1 MSEDERRELI
11 YAEIDGELGAGQRG
25 ELARLL
31 LADPAARA
39 LRDQL
44 QGLSKRLEALGE
56 TAPPPELR
64 ELILGRLPSATPPA
78 AHRWQSRPWRVA
90 ALIAGVLTAG
100 SIVYQVAG
108 GPGSINET
116 VGTLVS
122 GASTLVDSVALGSGP
137 VSGRASLYR
146 DKNGLAVALEVSAA
160 EPVDVLVTASG
171 HSLSINGLGSES
183 PGEPAHRTVP
193 LGIAA
198 GQPGDIELTFLV
210 RGRLVGHATLHAP
223 PPP

>member
-1 MSEDERRELI
+1 MSDDARRELI
-11 YAEIDGELGAGQRG
+11 HAEIDGELNASKRAD
-25 ELARLL
+25 LARLL
-31 LADPAARA
+31 LADPQARA

-64 ELILGRLPSATPPA
+64 ELVLRRLPAMTAPTTR
-78 AHRWQSRPWRVA
+78 RWQSRPWRVA
-90 ALIAGVLTAG
+90 ALIAGILTAG

-122 GASTLVDSVALGSGP
+122 GASAIVDSVALGSGP
-137 VSGRASLYR
+137 VTGHASLYR
-146 DKNGLAVALEVSAA
+146 DKTGLAVALEVSAA

-171 HSLSINGLGSES
+171 HSLGINGLGSGS
-183 PGEPAHRTVP
+183 PGEPAHRIVP

-198 GQPGDIELTFLV
+198 GQAGDIELTFLI

-223 PPP
+223 PAP